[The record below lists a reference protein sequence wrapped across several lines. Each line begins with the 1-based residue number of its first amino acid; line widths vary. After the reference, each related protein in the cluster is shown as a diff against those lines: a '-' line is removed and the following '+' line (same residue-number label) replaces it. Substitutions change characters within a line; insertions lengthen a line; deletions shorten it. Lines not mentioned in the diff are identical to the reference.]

1 VPVTLKE
8 IAKRTG
14 RSVTTVSRAL
24 NDYDD
29 VSPKTKELVRK
40 VAAELGYTPSSL
52 AQRLQ
57 KQRSETIG
65 LVLPTFG
72 PRFSDPFFSEL
83 LAGIGNKAAGLGYD
97 LLVST
102 QPPGERELDAYKKL
116 LDGRRVDGFIIVRTR
131 RQDPRIEYLLKTGA
145 PFTVFGRVE
154 GEANFPFVD
163 EDGAYGMRLVAGHLV
178 QNGHTRVGCISS
190 SPELTFTAYRLQGLR
205 AGLAQLGVSL
215 SEEAIRFGDLTQRSG
230 YELAKSLLSSPQ
242 EVSAIVAFND
252 LMAFG
257 AMSAAQ
263 ESGLVVGEDIA
274 ITGFDD
280 IPMAEYSHP
289 PLTTVQQPVYRIGGV
304 VCEMLIK
311 RIQGE
316 EIQEEHI
323 ILKPSLVVRQSSS
336 SQTAKNLEPRR

>member
-1 VPVTLKE
+1 MPATLKE

-40 VAAELGYTPSSL
+40 VAAEMGYTPSSL

-116 LDGRRVDGFIIVRTR
+116 LDGRRVDGFILVRTR
-131 RQDPRIEYLLKTGA
+131 RKDARIDYLTQRGA
-145 PFTVFGRVE
+145 PFTAFGRIE
-154 GEANFPFVD
+154 GQASFPFVD
-163 EDGAYGMRLVAGHLV
+163 EDGAHGMRLVAEHLT
-178 QNGHTRVGCISS
+178 QNGHTHLACISS
-190 SPELTFTAYRLQGLR
+190 SPELTFTSCRMEGLQ
-205 AGLAQLGVSL
+205 AGLKHRSHASPHFKIGWTVTVTTGEYCTGSLG
-215 SEEAIRFGDLTQRSG
+215 
-230 YELAKSLLSSPQ
+230 P
-242 EVSAIVAFND
+242 VACHLD
-252 LMAFG
+252 W
-257 AMSAAQ
+257 
-263 ESGLVVGEDIA
+263 IW
-274 ITGFDD
+274 
-280 IPMAEYSHP
+280 
-289 PLTTVQQPVYRIGGV
+289 
-304 VCEMLIK
+304 
-311 RIQGE
+311 
-316 EIQEEHI
+316 
-323 ILKPSLVVRQSSS
+323 
-336 SQTAKNLEPRR
+336 